1 MNISIKRNDNMKV
14 KKYDY
19 NLTTLPE
26 ILTAKDLKTV
36 LRCGINRAYDLMKS
50 PAFPSIKMGGRYIV
64 TASALNEWLNANE
77 NKFFF
82 I

>member
-1 MNISIKRNDNMKV
+1 MRV

-19 NLTTLPE
+19 NLTALPE
-26 ILTAKDLKTV
+26 VLTAKELKSV
-36 LRCGINRAYDLMKS
+36 LKCGINRAYDLMKS

-64 TASALNEWLNANE
+64 TVSALNEWLIANE
-77 NKFFF
+77 NKLFL